1 MLKYHLV
8 LTLKYHLVFIFLYI
22 CLLLLMLLTRHLTKC
37 VYSVHPAVLD
47 YSPVFALLILPWT
60 FLYGGYI
67 YDFPELLFFI
77 VCLIFLI
84 KQQWLLY
91 YLSFS
96 MSILNK
102 ETGALLLLYFIAL
115 KYRTMPNK
123 KFLKHIIAHASI
135 VCGILSFLAVL
146 YARASGTHVIWQAKE
161 HIAFFLSPH
170 SHFMFCDPYCLG
182 IDIFPQGG
190 NIFLLIL
197 ISFLIFYKWTKKP
210 LPIRYLLILTL
221 IFIIPLFI
229 VFGAG
234 WEIRI
239 LGAIFPPLYLL
250 CLHTVHLLYVEKF
263 LASEISIK
271 TKI

>member
-1 MLKYHLV
+1 
-8 LTLKYHLVFIFLYI
+8 
-22 CLLLLMLLTRHLTKC
+22 
-37 VYSVHPAVLD
+37 
-47 YSPVFALLILPWT
+47 
-60 FLYGGYI
+60 
-67 YDFPELLFFI
+67 
-77 VCLIFLI
+77 
-84 KQQWLLY
+84 
-91 YLSFS
+91 
-96 MSILNK
+96 
-102 ETGALLLLYFIAL
+102 
-115 KYRTMPNK
+115 
-123 KFLKHIIAHASI
+123 
-135 VCGILSFLAVL
+135 
-146 YARASGTHVIWQAKE
+146 
-161 HIAFFLSPH
+161 
-170 SHFMFCDPYCLG
+170 MFCDPYCLG